1 MPRSS
6 ATSVVQDKSFDI
18 DSEVSILGY
27 AVKCGSQNFYSG
39 ISDIDS
45 SFFKDKDHG
54 LIFESIKNSYE
65 SRHSEEPSIEA
76 VANFARNSASWTT
89 HDKETF
95 LEKLEACYSK
105 NVSEAD
111 ANLALRRVKYWH
123 IVRKL
128 GSKLKESYSDL
139 CKTSGDEDIV
149 EIVTKVEETIFS
161 FIPEIKKEND
171 YVNICDFALGH
182 IEYIKNNPVSYA
194 GMPTGFPRYD
204 QCIGG
209 GYRRG
214 TVNVVGARPKV
225 GKSTF
230 CLNVAKNVASNGVPV
245 LYLDTEMKKETQT
258 VKWVSLCSGI
268 PQSEIETGA
277 FASSE
282 RSSFIIKETIEN
294 LKSTPFYHTSVA
306 GLKPQEIFSVCRRW
320 LASVVGKNKDG
331 STKDCLIILDYLKTM
346 DLGDLGD
353 FQEYQYL
360 GDFITKLHNFA
371 VKSDV
376 PVLATVQLN
385 RDGINKEDT
394 SVVSGSDR
402 ILWLC
407 SSLAYLKKKTDEDIA
422 AGDSKANGDRKMVV
436 VETRYGKG
444 MDSSSEYINVVS
456 NMDKSQ
462 FTEGK
467 FNFEVIGEGLEN
479 DDDDEDLQF

>member
-1 MPRSS
+1 MARSN
-6 ATSVVQDKSFDI
+6 ATNVESDNTFDL
-18 DSEVSILGY
+18 DSEISVISY
-27 AVKCGSQNFYSG
+27 SMKCGSQNFYSNMADL
-39 ISDIDS
+39 SED
-45 SFFKDKDHG
+45 FFKEKYHG
-54 LIFESIKNSYE
+54 LMFKSISSAYETGSLDSLSVES
-65 SRHSEEPSIEA
+65 
-76 VANFARNSASWTT
+76 VANFARNSATW
-89 HDKETF
+89 DVVD
-95 LEKLEACYSK
+95 K
-105 NVSEAD
+105 NVFLAKLSVYYDRLVSDAD
-111 ANLALRRVKYWH
+111 AKLAAKRIKYWH
-123 IVRKL
+123 VVRKL
-128 GSKLKESYSDL
+128 SAKLRTANTEL
-139 CKTSGDEDIV
+139 LKTKGDEDIIDV
-149 EIVTKVEETIFS
+149 ISSVEEGIFN
-161 FIPEIKKEND
+161 FIPEVKREND
-171 YVNICDFALGH
+171 YVNISSFASEHIDF
-182 IEYIKNNPVSYA
+182 IKNNPVSYV

-230 CLNVAKNVASNGVPV
+230 CLNVAKNVSFSGVPV
-245 LYLDTEMKKETQT
+245 LYLDTEMKKETQV
-258 VKWVSLCSGI
+258 VKLVSLCSGI
-268 PQSEIETGA
+268 SQSEIETGS
-277 FASSE
+277 FSSSE
-282 RSSFIIKETIEN
+282 RSTTIIKESVEEIKN
-294 LKSTPFYHTSVA
+294 KPIYHVSVA

-320 LASVVGKNKDG
+320 LSSVVGKNPDG
-331 STKDCLIILDYLKTM
+331 SVKDCLIILDYLKTM

-376 PVLATVQLN
+376 PILATVQLN
-385 RDGINKEDT
+385 RDGINKDDT

-407 SSLAYLKKKTDEDIA
+407 SSLAYLKKKTDEDVA

-444 MDSSSEYINVVS
+444 MDSSSEYINIIS

-467 FNFEVIGEGLEN
+467 FNFEIIEEGGDEP
-479 DDDDEDLQF
+479 DDGEDLEF